1 MKRSYSYQY
10 TKVANEAKRA
20 NTRLRAIE
28 KANLTRTSAYENVRR
43 MGFDDSKHIAY
54 TKNGEIKF
62 RTDVSKMSE
71 SELKEHQRVI
81 EYFLQSKSSKV
92 GEIKKRRQ
100 QAYDKWKKEKERQ
113 GQNIDMDVNEFSEF
127 WELSIIKK
135 LKDAYGSEEVEYM
148 VLTYGEST
156 VIETIQ
162 EMEKEGL
169 NPYNM
174 SIQEIHNRMEN
185 FNKHKKKEEQNTLN
199 LKMLQMRE
207 ALKSHKST

>member
-1 MKRSYSYQY
+1 MRIGYSYQY

-28 KANLTRTSAYENVRR
+28 KANLTKTSAYENVRR
-43 MGFDDSKHIAY
+43 MGFDGSNSIAY
-54 TKNGEIKF
+54 TKKGEIKF

-71 SELKEHQRVI
+71 TELKEHQQII
-81 EYFLQSKSSKV
+81 EDFLQSKSSKV

-100 QAYDKWKKEKERQ
+100 KAYDKWKKEKERQ

-135 LKDAYGSEEVEYM
+135 LKDAYGSVEVEVM
-148 VLTYGEST
+148 VLSYGEST
-156 VIETIQ
+156 VIETIE

-185 FNKHKKKEEQNTLN
+185 FNKHKK
-199 LKMLQMRE
+199 RG
-207 ALKSHKST
+207 

>member
-1 MKRSYSYQY
+1 MKRSYSYNY
-10 TKVANEAKRA
+10 TKVASEAKRA

-28 KANLTRTSAYENVRR
+28 KANLTNTSAYENVRR
-43 MGFDDSKHIAY
+43 MGFDGSKHIAY

-81 EYFLQSKSSKV
+81 EDFLQSKSSKV

-148 VLTYGEST
+148 VITYGEGT

-174 SIQEIHNRMEN
+174 SIEEIHNRMEN
-185 FNKHKKKEEQNTLN
+185 FNKYKKKG
-199 LKMLQMRE
+199 
-207 ALKSHKST
+207 

>member
-1 MKRSYSYQY
+1 MKKSYSYNY
-10 TKVANEAKRA
+10 TKVASEAKRA

-28 KANLTRTSAYENVRR
+28 KANLTKTSAYENVRR

-81 EYFLQSKSSKV
+81 EDFLQSKSSKV

-113 GQNIDMDVNEFSEF
+113 GQNIDMDVDEFSEF

-148 VLTYGEST
+148 VITYGEST
-156 VIETIQ
+156 VIETIT

-174 SIQEIHNRMEN
+174 TLDEIHNRMEN
-185 FNKHKKKEEQNTLN
+185 FNKYKKKG
-199 LKMLQMRE
+199 
-207 ALKSHKST
+207 

>member
-1 MKRSYSYQY
+1 MKRSYSYNY
-10 TKVANEAKRA
+10 TKVASEAKRA

-28 KANLTRTSAYENVRR
+28 KANLTNTSAYENVRR
-43 MGFDDSKHIAY
+43 MGFDGSKYIAY
-54 TKNGEIKF
+54 TKKGEIKF

-81 EYFLQSKSSKV
+81 EDFLQSKSSKV

-148 VLTYGEST
+148 VITYGEST

-169 NPYNM
+169 NSYNM
-174 SIQEIHNRMEN
+174 SIEEIHNRMEN
-185 FNKHKKKEEQNTLN
+185 FNKYKKKG
-199 LKMLQMRE
+199 
-207 ALKSHKST
+207 

>member
-1 MKRSYSYQY
+1 MKRSYSYNY
-10 TKVANEAKRA
+10 TKVASEAKRA

-28 KANLTRTSAYENVRR
+28 KANLTNTSAYENVRR

-54 TKNGEIKF
+54 TKKGEIKF

-81 EYFLQSKSSKV
+81 EDFLQSKSSKV

-148 VLTYGEST
+148 VITYGEST
-156 VIETIQ
+156 VIETIT

-174 SIQEIHNRMEN
+174 SLDEIHNRMEN
-185 FNKHKKKEEQNTLN
+185 FNKYKKKG
-199 LKMLQMRE
+199 
-207 ALKSHKST
+207 

>member
-28 KANLTRTSAYENVRR
+28 KANLTNTSAYENVRR

-54 TKNGEIKF
+54 TKKGEIKF

-71 SELKEHQRVI
+71 TELKEHQRVI
-81 EYFLQSKSSKV
+81 EDFLQSKSSKV

-148 VLTYGEST
+148 VITYGEST

-174 SIQEIHNRMEN
+174 SLDEIHNRMEN
-185 FNKHKKKEEQNTLN
+185 FNKYKKKG
-199 LKMLQMRE
+199 
-207 ALKSHKST
+207 

>member
-1 MKRSYSYQY
+1 MKIGYSYQY

-28 KANLTRTSAYENVRR
+28 KANLTKTSAYENVRR

-62 RTDVSKMSE
+62 RTDVSKMTE
-71 SELKEHQRVI
+71 SELKEHQRDI
-81 EYFLQSKSSKV
+81 EDSLQSKSSKV

-100 QAYDKWKKEKERQ
+100 KAYDKWKKEKERQ

-135 LKDAYGSEEVEYM
+135 LKDAYGSVEVEVM

-156 VIETIQ
+156 VIETIE

-185 FNKHKKKEEQNTLN
+185 FNKHKK
-199 LKMLQMRE
+199 RG
-207 ALKSHKST
+207 

>member
-10 TKVANEAKRA
+10 TKVASEAKRA

-28 KANLTRTSAYENVRR
+28 KANLTNTSAYENVRR

-81 EYFLQSKSSKV
+81 EDFLQSKSSKV

-127 WELSIIKK
+127 WELSNIKK

-148 VLTYGEST
+148 VLTNGERT
-156 VIETIQ
+156 VIETIE

-169 NPYNM
+169 NPYNI
-174 SIQEIHNRMEN
+174 SIAEIYNHMEN
-185 FNKHKKKEEQNTLN
+185 FDKYKKKG
-199 LKMLQMRE
+199 
-207 ALKSHKST
+207 

>member
-1 MKRSYSYQY
+1 MKRNYNYQY

-28 KANLTRTSAYENVRR
+28 KANLTNTSAYENVRR
-43 MGFDDSKHIAY
+43 MGFDGSNSIGY
-54 TKNGEIKF
+54 TNKGEIKF

-81 EYFLQSKSSKV
+81 EDFLQSKSSKV

-100 QAYDKWKKEKERQ
+100 QAYEKWKKEKERQ
-113 GQNIDMDVNEFSEF
+113 GQTIDMDVDEFSEF

-156 VIETIQ
+156 VIETIK

-174 SIQEIHNRMEN
+174 LIQETHNRMDN
-185 FNKHKKKEEQNTLN
+185 FNKYKKKG
-199 LKMLQMRE
+199 
-207 ALKSHKST
+207 

>member
-1 MKRSYSYQY
+1 MRRTYSYQY

-20 NTRLRAIE
+20 NTRLRALE
-28 KANLTRTSAYENVRR
+28 KENLTKTSAYENVRR
-43 MGFDDSKHIAY
+43 MGFDDSKYIAY
-54 TKNGEIKF
+54 TKKGEIKF

-71 SELKEHQRVI
+71 TELKEHQQVI
-81 EYFLQSKSSKV
+81 EDFLQSKSSKV

-100 QAYDKWKKEKERQ
+100 KAYDKWKKEKERQ

-135 LKDAYGSEEVEYM
+135 LKDAYGSVEVEVM
-148 VLTYGEST
+148 VLSYGEST
-156 VIETIQ
+156 VIETIE

-174 SIQEIHNRMEN
+174 TIQELHNRMEN
-185 FNKHKKKEEQNTLN
+185 FNKHKK
-199 LKMLQMRE
+199 RG
-207 ALKSHKST
+207 

>member
-1 MKRSYSYQY
+1 MKRSYNYQY

-28 KANLTRTSAYENVRR
+28 KANLTKTSAYENVRR

-54 TKNGEIKF
+54 TKKGEIKF

-71 SELKEHQRVI
+71 SELKEHQQVI
-81 EYFLQSKSSKV
+81 EDFLQSKSSKV

-135 LKDAYGSEEVEYM
+135 LKDVYGSEEVEYM
-148 VLTYGEST
+148 VITYGEST

-185 FNKHKKKEEQNTLN
+185 FNKYKKKG
-199 LKMLQMRE
+199 
-207 ALKSHKST
+207 

>member
-10 TKVANEAKRA
+10 TKVASEAKRA

-28 KANLTRTSAYENVRR
+28 KANLTKTSAYENVRK
-43 MGFDDSKHIAY
+43 MGFDDSKYISY
-54 TKNGEIKF
+54 TKKGEIKF

-81 EYFLQSKSSKV
+81 EDFLQSKSSKV

-100 QAYDKWKKEKERQ
+100 QAYNKWKKEKERQ
-113 GQNIDMDVNEFSEF
+113 GQNVDMDVNEFSEF

-148 VLTYGEST
+148 VLTYGESV

-185 FNKHKKKEEQNTLN
+185 FNKYKKKG
-199 LKMLQMRE
+199 
-207 ALKSHKST
+207 

>member
-10 TKVANEAKRA
+10 TKVASEAKRA

-28 KANLTRTSAYENVRR
+28 KANLTNTSAYENVRR

-81 EYFLQSKSSKV
+81 EDFLQSKSSKV

-148 VLTYGEST
+148 VLTYGERT

-174 SIQEIHNRMEN
+174 SLDEIHNRMEN
-185 FNKHKKKEEQNTLN
+185 FNKYKKKG
-199 LKMLQMRE
+199 
-207 ALKSHKST
+207 

>member
-1 MKRSYSYQY
+1 MKRSYSYNY

-81 EYFLQSKSSKV
+81 EDFLQSKSSKV

-135 LKDAYGSEEVEYM
+135 LKNAYGSEEVEYM
-148 VLTYGEST
+148 VITYGEGT

-174 SIQEIHNRMEN
+174 SIEEIHNRMEN
-185 FNKHKKKEEQNTLN
+185 FNKYKKKG
-199 LKMLQMRE
+199 
-207 ALKSHKST
+207 

>member
-1 MKRSYSYQY
+1 MKRGYSYNY
-10 TKVANEAKRA
+10 TKVASEAKRA

-28 KANLTRTSAYENVRR
+28 KANLTKTSAYENVRR

-81 EYFLQSKSSKV
+81 EDFLQSKSSKV

-148 VLTYGEST
+148 IITYGAST

-174 SIQEIHNRMEN
+174 SLDEIHNRMEN
-185 FNKHKKKEEQNTLN
+185 FNKYKKKG
-199 LKMLQMRE
+199 
-207 ALKSHKST
+207 

>member
-28 KANLTRTSAYENVRR
+28 KANLTKTSAYENVRR

-54 TKNGEIKF
+54 TKKSEIKF

-81 EYFLQSKSSKV
+81 EDFLQSKSSKV

-100 QAYDKWKKEKERQ
+100 QAYNKWKKEKERQ
-113 GQNIDMDVNEFSEF
+113 GQKVDMDVNEFSEF
-127 WELSIIKK
+127 WELSLIKK
-135 LKDAYGSEEVEYM
+135 LKDSLGSDEVELL
-148 VLTYGEST
+148 VSEYGEKN
-156 VIETIQ
+156 VMETL
-162 EMEKEGL
+162 EELEKMGINISSL
-169 NPYNM
+169 SPQ
-174 SIQEIHNRMEN
+174 SIRTEIEN
-185 FNKHKKKEEQNTLN
+185 FNKHKKKG
-199 LKMLQMRE
+199 
-207 ALKSHKST
+207 

>member
-28 KANLTRTSAYENVRR
+28 KANLTKTSAYENVRR

-81 EYFLQSKSSKV
+81 EDFLQSKSSKV

-127 WELSIIKK
+127 WELSNIKK
-135 LKDAYGSEEVEYM
+135 LKDSLGSDEVELL
-148 VLTYGEST
+148 VSEYGEKN
-156 VIETIQ
+156 VM
-162 EMEKEGL
+162 EMLEELEKMGINISSL
-169 NPYNM
+169 SPQ
-174 SIQEIHNRMEN
+174 SIRTNIEN
-185 FNKHKKKEEQNTLN
+185 FDKHKKKG
-199 LKMLQMRE
+199 
-207 ALKSHKST
+207 

>member
-28 KANLTRTSAYENVRR
+28 KANLTKTSAYENVRR

-81 EYFLQSKSSKV
+81 EDFLQSKSSKV

-113 GQNIDMDVNEFSEF
+113 GQNIDMDVDEFSEF

-135 LKDAYGSEEVEYM
+135 LKEAYGSEEVEYM
-148 VLTYGEST
+148 VITYGEST

-174 SIQEIHNRMEN
+174 SIEEIHNRMEN
-185 FNKHKKKEEQNTLN
+185 FNKYKKKG
-199 LKMLQMRE
+199 
-207 ALKSHKST
+207 

>member
-28 KANLTRTSAYENVRR
+28 KANLTKTSAYENVRR

-54 TKNGEIKF
+54 TKKGEIKF

-81 EYFLQSKSSKV
+81 EDFLQSKSSKV

-113 GQNIDMDVNEFSEF
+113 GQNIDMDVDEFSEF

-156 VIETIQ
+156 VIETIT

-174 SIQEIHNRMEN
+174 SLEEIHNRMEN
-185 FNKHKKKEEQNTLN
+185 FNKYKKKG
-199 LKMLQMRE
+199 
-207 ALKSHKST
+207 

>member
-10 TKVANEAKRA
+10 TKVASEAKRA

-28 KANLTRTSAYENVRR
+28 KANLTSTSAYENVRR

-81 EYFLQSKSSKV
+81 EDFLQSKSSKV

-113 GQNIDMDVNEFSEF
+113 GQNIDMDVDEFSEF

-148 VLTYGEST
+148 VITYGEST
-156 VIETIQ
+156 VIETIT

-174 SIQEIHNRMEN
+174 SIEEIHNRMEN
-185 FNKHKKKEEQNTLN
+185 FNKYKKKG
-199 LKMLQMRE
+199 
-207 ALKSHKST
+207 

>member
-1 MKRSYSYQY
+1 MKKSYSYNY

-43 MGFDDSKHIAY
+43 MGFDDSNHIAY

-81 EYFLQSKSSKV
+81 EDFLQSKSSKV

-100 QAYDKWKKEKERQ
+100 KAYDKWKKEKERQ

-135 LKDAYGSEEVEYM
+135 LKDAYGSVEVEVM
-148 VLTYGEST
+148 VLSYGEST
-156 VIETIQ
+156 VVETIQ

-169 NPYNM
+169 NPYNTT
-174 SIQEIHNRMEN
+174 IQELHNRMEN
-185 FNKHKKKEEQNTLN
+185 FNKHKKKG
-199 LKMLQMRE
+199 
-207 ALKSHKST
+207 

>member
-1 MKRSYSYQY
+1 MKKGYSYQY

-28 KANLTRTSAYENVRR
+28 KANLTKTSAYENVRR
-43 MGFDDSKHIAY
+43 MGFDGSKHIAY

-62 RTDVSKMSE
+62 RTDVSKMTE
-71 SELKEHQRVI
+71 SELKEHQRII
-81 EYFLQSKSSKV
+81 EDFLQSKSSKV

-100 QAYDKWKKEKERQ
+100 RAYDKWKKEKERQ
-113 GQNIDMDVNEFSEF
+113 GQKVDMDVNEFSEF

-135 LKDAYGSEEVEYM
+135 LKNAYGSEEVEYM
-148 VLTYGEST
+148 VITYGEST

-185 FNKHKKKEEQNTLN
+185 FNKYKKKG
-199 LKMLQMRE
+199 
-207 ALKSHKST
+207 